1 MPNASGGHE
10 MFASEQSCLI
20 AMYQDEGNLRR
31 LIAFETAVTRTPTVW
46 AITLRE
52 ILSAMSSAILSRSS
66 VMVTCIPQFVENRK
80 STICG
85 LRKKENLST
94 TLTAQELGL
103 PYSDIGA
110 RLELIRKGYS
120 DLNQG
125 AWAEKH
131 NFNVTQYNNWE
142 KGVRRIPV
150 DAAERLCDRYGLTL
164 DFIYRG
170 RRDGLS
176 STALNVL

>member
-1 MPNASGGHE
+1 M
-10 MFASEQSCLI
+10 
-20 AMYQDEGNLRR
+20 
-31 LIAFETAVTRTPTVW
+31 
-46 AITLRE
+46 
-52 ILSAMSSAILSRSS
+52 
-66 VMVTCIPQFVENRK
+66 
-80 STICG
+80 
-85 LRKKENLST
+85 
-94 TLTAQELGL
+94 